1 MRSGAW
7 LLASLVAC
15 GSAANVGAPAQAPS
29 SSTAAPLTSSAPA
42 PPLDLEA
49 GAALELLPDEGEIL
63 VRTDVLR
70 HHPVGARLGPILG
83 TWPGWRSTLHA
94 VARDPVADLDWID
107 VVAPSDSRQG
117 RLLARAAEGAS
128 DAALDG
134 RLVAL
139 QARSAEPAAGHV
151 VAGLT
156 AAAARL
162 DGSLR
167 VVFRAQP
174 RFVAATPASRGV
186 AISAVL
192 VRARIPVPSTAPF
205 EAVRADVPEPH
216 ELVRA
221 VPPLI
226 HRMQAHVFALANG
239 DADASADGE
248 CTSADD
254 ARRAAAALEETI
266 GRQNFSI
273 VRMVTHGILDGI
285 TVRVDG
291 TTVRLHLHASR
302 DQLDAVLGLA
312 SAMLPPADP

>member
-15 GSAANVGAPAQAPS
+15 APAANVGAPAQAPVA
-29 SSTAAPLTSSAPA
+29 STSAPLTSSGPA

-49 GAALELLPDEGEIL
+49 GAALGLLPSEGEIL

-70 HHPVGARLGPILG
+70 HHPVGARIGPVLG

-107 VVAPSDSRQG
+107 VVGPSDSKQG
-117 RLLARAAEGAS
+117 RLLARTAEGAS

-174 RFVAATPASRGV
+174 RFMAATPASRGV
-186 AISAVL
+186 AVSGVL
-192 VRARIPVPSTAPF
+192 VRARIPIPSTAPL

-216 ELVRA
+216 DLVRA

-248 CTSADD
+248 CASADD
-254 ARRAAAALEETI
+254 ARRAAATLEETI
-266 GRQNFSI
+266 ARQNFSI
-273 VRMVTHGILDGI
+273 VRM
-285 TVRVDG
+285 RVDG
-291 TTVRLHLHASR
+291 STVRLHLHATR
-302 DQLDAVLGLA
+302 DQLDAVVGLA